1 MEVVYWKNVRFSPIK
16 LDPRMLLPDGLVLK
30 RKCYLKGE
38 NHYQIASQARYVRY
52 DRQFVVQSVISL
64 MKPLSGLNEEQF
76 NEIMHEVF
84 YTMFSLKQGNDG
96 TIYQGEKD
104 RMG

>member
-1 MEVVYWKNVRFSPIK
+1 MKVIHWKDVRFSPIK

-30 RKCYLKGE
+30 RKCHLKTE
-38 NHYQIASQARYVRY
+38 NHLQTISQIRYVRY

-84 YTMFSLKQGNDG
+84 YTMFSLKQGSDG
-96 TIYQGEKD
+96 TVYQGEKN
-104 RMG
+104 